1 MTDSDRILAIARF
14 LGDSMTE
21 EQAKR
26 LMDDARATCSIA
38 DLEWIKECLP
48 GGPLYT
54 ELSMHE
60 GEMGGY
66 GRY

>member
-1 MTDSDRILAIARF
+1 MDHAERIYAITLFLGNDMTD
-14 LGDSMTE
+14 
-21 EQAKR
+21 EQAQR
-26 LMDDARATCSIA
+26 LVDDARANCSIA
-38 DLEWIKECLP
+38 DLEWLRGVLP

-54 ELSMHE
+54 DLAMHE